1 MTWTETVCPDPAT
14 TTRGRYPDMSA
25 LLAAIRVGETT
36 PREALEAC
44 LERVAALNA
53 SVNAIIHLETANA
66 RRMADR
72 CDLERRA
79 GRKVGPLHG
88 VPVTV
93 KECFDWAGR
102 PTTWGD
108 PDREEHIADMDSAIV
123 ERLRLAGA
131 IIIGKTNIPAYLG
144 DWETCNPLHGPTRNP
159 HDLKRGAGGSSG
171 GAAAAVATGMSYA
184 DIGSDL
190 GGSIRLPA
198 HYCGVFGLKP
208 TWGLIPMLG
217 HGPRGELREPD
228 IGVAGPITR
237 SAGDAAMIL
246 RVLSGPADR
255 GSPWGIRLPTA
266 DPRPPCDLRI
276 AVFLADKRC
285 PVDGA
290 YLDRLENF
298 SAALAGAGA
307 TVEQGARPDVD
318 LARQTEIMN
327 LLVRSETSTRP
338 VLSSSRPRGS
348 ERRTGCGHGLEELN
362 ARGAT
367 LPHRVWLEL
376 HEERLRIGQ
385 EWSRFFREYD
395 LLACPAGA
403 CTAPLLEMVDDV
415 TKRTVPVDGKRRPVM
430 EQHFWFGL
438 ASLPGLPAISVPLR
452 RAAGELPAGV
462 QLVSSRYA
470 DLALC
475 GFAEMFHEFEGKNA

>member
-1 MTWTETVCPDPAT
+1 MTWTETVFPDPVT

-25 LLAAIRVGETT
+25 LLTALRAGETT
-36 PREALEAC
+36 AREALECC

-53 SVNAIIHLETANA
+53 SVNAVIHLETANA
-66 RRMADR
+66 RRVADC
-72 CDLERRA
+72 CDLERQA

-108 PDREEHIADMDSAIV
+108 PDRKEHAADRDSAIV
-123 ERLRLAGA
+123 ERLQKAGA

-144 DWETCNPLHGPTRNP
+144 DWETSNPLHGPTRNP
-159 HDLKRGAGGSSG
+159 HDTERSAGGSSG
-171 GAAAAVATGMSYA
+171 GAAAAVASGMSYA

-237 SAGDAAMIL
+237 SARDAAMML
-246 RVLSGPADR
+246 QVLSGPADR
-255 GSPWGIRLPTA
+255 DSPWSIRLPPA
-266 DPRPPCDLRI
+266 DPRPLRDLRI
-276 AVFLADKRC
+276 AVFLADERC
-285 PVDGA
+285 PVDRV
-290 YLDRLENF
+290 YVDRLERF
-298 SAALAGAGA
+298 SAALAGTGA
-307 TVEQGARPDVD
+307 TVEPCARPKVD
-318 LARQTEIMN
+318 LTRQTEIMN
-327 LLVRSETSTRP
+327 LLVRAGTSTRP
-338 VLSSSRPRGS
+338 AMPSSCPRGTG
-348 ERRTGCGHGLEELN
+348 RRTGHGHGHAELN
-362 ARGAT
+362 TRGAN
-367 LPHRVWLEL
+367 LPHRDWLEL
-376 HEERLRIGQ
+376 QEERLRIGR
-385 EWSRFFREYD
+385 EWSRFFQEYD

-403 CTAPLLEMVDDV
+403 CTAPLLEEIEDV
-415 TKRTVPVDGKRRPVM
+415 TMRTVPVNGAKRPVL

-438 ASLPGLPAISVPLR
+438 ASLPGLPSICMPLR

-475 GFAEMFHEFEGKNA
+475 GFAEIIHEFEEEE